1 MSFLREL
8 SHMLGQQNAFQQIV
22 IFVTLNIRLNQAN
35 IIKICSDCSD
45 IVGRYIIHKCP
56 LGHKLQ

>member
-1 MSFLREL
+1 MSFLCEL
-8 SHMLGQQNAFQQIV
+8 SRMLGQQNAFQQI

-35 IIKICSDCSD
+35 VIKICSDCSD